1 MVRIDASVVFYHN
14 SVYVCSCMTSEIAET
29 LREYSIDSR
38 YLMPF
43 LDFCTGIG
51 FQQAMLHNMPHF
63 RMAEKKK
70 KILMY
75 KNSLLIMRRFQIC
88 LPKNEYDI
96 KFTVFHGVTLHKQ

>member
-1 MVRIDASVVFYHN
+1 
-14 SVYVCSCMTSEIAET
+14 MTSEIAET

-51 FQQAMLHNMPHF
+51 FQQAMLHNMPSL

-70 KILMY
+70 KILAY
-75 KNSLLIMRRFQIC
+75 KNSLLIMKRFQNFF
-88 LPKNEYDI
+88 LPKNEYDL